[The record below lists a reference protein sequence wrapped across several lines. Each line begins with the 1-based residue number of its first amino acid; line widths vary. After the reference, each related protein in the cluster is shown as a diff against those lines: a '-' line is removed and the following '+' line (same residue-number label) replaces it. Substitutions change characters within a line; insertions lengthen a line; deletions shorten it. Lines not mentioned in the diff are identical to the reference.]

1 MFRYVGYRLGKI
13 RATDADRGGQ
23 MTLDEA
29 IEHAEEVART
39 CDDSQCAADHMQL
52 AKWLRM
58 TRGIDEAETS
68 YTEKIRKL
76 EAQNKW
82 LRRECTSLR
91 KSREREFAASCEA
104 ATNSMGQIGTLRD
117 KNAELRDE
125 NERLREL
132 VRDMWRDGMCECD
145 ELRVC
150 PRGEYHCA
158 KCEYH
163 YPDRMR
169 ELGIEADDD

>member
-13 RATDADRGGQ
+13 RATDANRGRQ

-82 LRRECTSLR
+82 LRRECTALR
-91 KSREREFAASCEA
+91 ESQQREFARSCEA
-104 ATNSMGQIGTLRD
+104 ATNDALKFGKLSD
-117 KNAELRDE
+117 DNAK
-125 NERLREL
+125 LREL
-132 VRDMWRDGMCECD
+132 VRDMWRDGMCDCD
-145 ELRVC
+145 EFRVC
-150 PRGEYHCA
+150 AQGEYHCA
-158 KCEYH
+158 QCEYH

-169 ELGIEADDD
+169 ELGIEC